1 MKIIGENLGRRRS
14 TMKPVP
20 DFHQITSDLFVWH
33 GYNPECKTDCTSTA
47 VRTPEGFV
55 LIDPVR
61 LEEQAIERMVS
72 DDKVVAVLLTN
83 GNHLRG
89 SLYEKERL
97 DVPIYAPDGAQG
109 MVPVDRVVSEGELLW
124 ETLRAIALPGG
135 SPGETAYHAPGLL
148 VIGDAVT
155 NLDGLG
161 VLPEKYCANL
171 PLLLNALRTLRPLQ
185 FDIACFAHG
194 LPIVG
199 NARQRLAEIV

>member
-1 MKIIGENLGRRRS
+1 
-14 TMKPVP
+14 MKPVA

-47 VRTPEGFV
+47 VRTPDGFV

-61 LEEQAIERMVS
+61 LEEQAIERIVS

-97 DVPIYAPDGAQG
+97 DVPIYAPSGAES
-109 MVPVDRVVSEGELLW
+109 MVPVDRVVSDGELLW

-135 SPGETAYHAPGLL
+135 SPGETAYHAPGVL

-155 NLDGLG
+155 NLDGLQ
-161 VLPEKYCANL
+161 VLPEKYCADL
-171 PLLLNALRTLRPLQ
+171 PLLLNSLRAIRPLQ
-185 FDIACFAHG
+185 FEVACFAHG

-199 NARQRLAEIV
+199 QARQKLADIV

>member
-1 MKIIGENLGRRRS
+1 
-14 TMKPVP
+14 MKPVA

-47 VRTPEGFV
+47 VRTPDGFV

-97 DVPIYAPDGAQG
+97 DVPIYAPSGAES
-109 MVPVDRVVSEGELLW
+109 MVPVDRVVRDGELLW
-124 ETLRAIALPGG
+124 ERLRAIALPGG
-135 SPGETAYHAPGLL
+135 SPGETAYHAPGVL
-148 VIGDAVT
+148 VIGDALT
-155 NLDGLG
+155 NLDGLH
-161 VLPEKYCANL
+161 VLPEKYCADL
-171 PLLLNALRTLRPLQ
+171 PLLLNSLRAIRPLQ
-185 FDIACFAHG
+185 FEVACFAHG

-199 NARQRLAEIV
+199 NARQKLADII

>member
-1 MKIIGENLGRRRS
+1 
-14 TMKPVP
+14 MKPVA

-33 GYNPECKTDCTSTA
+33 GYNSECKTDCTSTA
-47 VRTPEGFV
+47 IRTPDGFV

-61 LEEQAIERMVS
+61 LEEQAIERIVS
-72 DDKVVAVLLTN
+72 NDKVVAVLLTN

-97 DVPIYAPDGAQG
+97 EVPIYAPSGTES
-109 MVPVDRVVSEGELLW
+109 MFRVDRLVNDGELLW

-135 SPGETAYHAPGLL
+135 SPGETAYHAPGVL

-155 NLDGLG
+155 NLDGLQ
-161 VLPEKYCANL
+161 VLPEKYCVDL
-171 PLLLNALRTLRPLQ
+171 PLLLNSLRAIRPLQ
-185 FDIACFAHG
+185 FEIACFAHG

-199 NARQRLAEIV
+199 KARERLADIL

>member
-1 MKIIGENLGRRRS
+1 
-14 TMKPVP
+14 MKPVA
-20 DFHQITSDLFVWH
+20 DFHQITRDLFVWH
-33 GYNPECKTDCTSTA
+33 GYNAECKTDCTSTA
-47 VRTPEGFV
+47 IRTPDGFV

-61 LEEQAIERMVS
+61 LEEQAIERIVS

-97 DVPIYAPDGAQG
+97 DVPIYAPSGTEN
-109 MVPVDRVVSEGELLW
+109 MLRVDRLVSDGELLW

-135 SPGETAYHAPGLL
+135 SPGETAYHAPGVL

-155 NLDGLG
+155 NLDGLQ
-161 VLPEKYCANL
+161 VLPEKYCADL
-171 PLLLNALRTLRPLQ
+171 PLLLNSLRAIRPLQ
-185 FDIACFAHG
+185 FEIACFAHG

-199 NARQRLAEIV
+199 KARQRLADLV